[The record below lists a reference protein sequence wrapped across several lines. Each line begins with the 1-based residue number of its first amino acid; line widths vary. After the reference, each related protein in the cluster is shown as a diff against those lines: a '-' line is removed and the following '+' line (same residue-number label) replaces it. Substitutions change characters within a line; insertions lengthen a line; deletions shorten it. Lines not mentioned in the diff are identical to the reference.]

1 MIDTSAIRAR
11 AEAATPGPW
20 VVGVTWDEC
29 WETPWPMFRLR
40 DMVGPTEE
48 EASRDAYFIVAARSD
63 VPALL
68 DENDALRAELAAEKA
83 RAERL
88 AAAADNALMNAYPVS
103 RNTITQDV
111 NTYSISACE
120 LEPLREALKLY
131 MPGDLGVSDN
141 A

>member
-1 MIDTSAIRAR
+1 VIDTELIRR
-11 AEAATPGPW
+11 RF
-20 VVGVTWDEC
+20 VGV
-29 WETPWPMFRLR
+29 RH
-40 DMVGPTEE
+40 
-48 EASRDAYFIVAARSD
+48 VAPYV
-63 VPALL
+63 VPALC
-68 DENDALRAELAAEKA
+68 DEVDALRAELAAEKA